1 MVEEV
6 PWLYQLCLMATWCLM
21 CQESQLTC
29 PLCILPV
36 TMLSVYMLLY
46 SQRLEIP
53 STKIPLFTDTS
64 ITLVM
69 KR

>member
-1 MVEEV
+1 MVEEI

-21 CQESQLTC
+21 CRVSAYLSSVHS
-29 PLCILPV
+29 PV

-46 SQRLEIP
+46 SQRLEMP